1 MGLNR
6 VKALRNGPKIEE
18 PKEHNLIN
26 KTTGRVEA
34 GKQTGSS
41 KSGQSI
47 CRTQIFLSRPK
58 TGFKDI
64 YSNETDTISKN

>member
-1 MGLNR
+1 MGVNKA
-6 VKALRNGPKIEE
+6 KALRNRAKIEE
-18 PKEHNLIN
+18 PKEDNLIN
-26 KTTGRVEA
+26 KTNSRVEA
-34 GKQTGSS
+34 GKQTTTAES
-41 KSGQSI
+41 KQSI